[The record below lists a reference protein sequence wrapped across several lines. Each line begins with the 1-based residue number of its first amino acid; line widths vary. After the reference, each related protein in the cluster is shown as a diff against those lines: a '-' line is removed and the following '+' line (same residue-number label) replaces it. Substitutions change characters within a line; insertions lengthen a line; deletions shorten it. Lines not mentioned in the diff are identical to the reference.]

1 MLQRAGAAD
10 DYAGTVPS
18 RQVGILSS
26 EGTDNSFDDFKAM
39 DIAGPFEADGSKPLR
54 ASVSPWFYFPSPIL
68 HFAYSGKEGKR
79 EKRGKE
85 GQSPILVTGK
95 SRETSSL

>member
-68 HFAYSGKEGKR
+68 HFAFSTHDFSVPSALSATQR
-79 EKRGKE
+79 F
-85 GQSPILVTGK
+85 SPRT
-95 SRETSSL
+95 